1 MNLIKSLSENSGGKL
16 IVPSMTKFTMNSR
29 IRFFKSWLRLLLF
42 FAFLM
47 TSPLTYG
54 FSKLAEQDVQQ
65 LLQSVVGADTEIQ
78 INRKSSDRNTAK
90 LTCHFPKKLVIDVSS
105 AVEEGDATVYY
116 LLRKTGFLF
125 PHPRTTISP
134 NKKTLTSLCGKTIEW
149 KPRLK
154 NRGFHLHNQH
164 PNEWVAGY
172 FMGQQAIASD
182 TNRWLAR
189 NMQNLIQIQLIQLT
203 ENEESNLRKALL
215 NSREWGLKIVLSVSF
230 TYIQQRSYRMID
242 LSAAL
247 LRWKTSENLLANLE
261 KLVKKF
267 PADAVT
273 FEVGSSEFTSTS
285 PEKTIEWMNVAGQ
298 FLKSRGLTMY
308 TKIHVSNNQHDKKWG
323 NFNFL
328 TQYAD
333 PIVGIQPHTVF
344 LYGLNDEYAPFYHRK
359 DYSDMKDFYLREG
372 RKRPALYYPET
383 SYFIHMDVDA
393 PLLWTSYLLART
405 DDVDWMEKNNLDGII
420 NFSTSQEFGYWLF
433 DYQAALLVDPGSRA
447 NPYLAL
453 QLLGEDLV
461 VWKKIVDWQEL
472 FLKKQQVLQTMIFSN
487 IMDELPFGS
496 PVHEQV
502 VLTKIDN
509 NKEAA
514 SKQLTLL
521 EEAISHKPDVSRVKN
536 LELRTL
542 LEVLHLRAEH
552 ALNVRSAALNRDK
565 PEVFKGHL
573 AKAKAAREVAL
584 VKVQLVQ
591 SNFNRYPEVPE
602 LYLSVWDNPTSYGY
616 GCLYTAQ
623 SLWLWEREEKIVE
636 FRKKNPL
643 FMSMVNPLR
652 ILLPR
657 SFFELF

>member
-1 MNLIKSLSENSGGKL
+1 MKNLIQFSIHRLSA
-16 IVPSMTKFTMNSR
+16 F
-29 IRFFKSWLRLLLF
+29 LF
-42 FAFLM
+42 FAVFL
-47 TSPLTYG
+47 SSNLG
-54 FSKLAEQDVQQ
+54 HAFSILAEKDVEQ
-65 LLQSVVGADTEIQ
+65 LLKSVVGEATEIR
-78 INRKSSDRNTAK
+78 IIRKTADRNRAQMV
-90 LTCHFPKKLVIDVSS
+90 CHLPKKLTIN
-105 AVEEGDATVYY
+105 VEASDDESDSTIYY
-116 LLRKTGFLF
+116 LLREAGFFF
-125 PHPRTTISP
+125 PHPRITVSP
-134 NKKTLTSLCGKTIEW
+134 EKNKLVSFCNKTVEW

-172 FMGQQAIASD
+172 FMGQQLIAAD

-189 NMQNLIQIQLIQLT
+189 NLQNRIQIQMIQLT
-203 ENEESNLRKALL
+203 EKEESHLREALN
-215 NSREWGLKIVLSVSF
+215 NSHEWGLKIVLSVSF
-230 TYIQQRSYRMID
+230 TYIQQRSYRLID
-242 LSAAL
+242 LSAEL
-247 LRWKTSENLLANLE
+247 LRWKTSENLLSNLE
-261 KLVKKF
+261 KLITKF
-267 PADAVT
+267 PADAIT

-333 PIVGIQPHTVF
+333 TVVGIQPHTVF
-344 LYGLNDEYAPFYHRK
+344 LYGLNDKYAPFYHRK
-359 DYSDMKDFYLREG
+359 DYADMKEFYLREG

-393 PLLWTSYLLART
+393 PLLWTSYLVART
-405 DDVDWMEKNNLDGII
+405 DDVDWMEKNQLDGII

-433 DYQAALLVDPGSRA
+433 DYQAALLVDPQSRA
-447 NPYLAL
+447 NPYYAL
-453 QLLGEDLV
+453 QLLGEDLT
-461 VWKKIVDWQEL
+461 VWKKIIDWQEN

-487 IMDELPFGS
+487 IMDELPFAS

-502 VLTKIDN
+502 VLTKIDS

-514 SKQLTLL
+514 GKQLTLL
-521 EEAISHKPDVSRVKN
+521 KEAISHKPDVSGVKN
-536 LELRTL
+536 LELQSL
-542 LEVLHLRAEH
+542 LEVLILRADH
-552 ALNVRSAALNRDK
+552 ALNVRSAALNRDN
-565 PEVFKGHL
+565 PEIFKTHL
-573 AKAKAAREVAL
+573 AKAKAAREAAL
-584 VKVQLVQ
+584 AKVQLVQ
-591 SNFNRYPEVPE
+591 ANFNRYPELPE
-602 LYLSVWDNPTSYGY
+602 LYLPVWDNPTSYGY